1 MGFTFN
7 SLFSEEKEFMMKEI
21 KAYIRCQKAEEVID
35 ALEKI
40 GIEGIT
46 LIDVMGVG
54 RLADPQTAKYSI
66 KCVEKYSEV
75 GKLEVVC
82 SDEDVHK
89 IVETIRKQA
98 YTGMKGDGI
107 IFVSSVDM
115 AIKIRTGAVGE
126 EAL

>member
-1 MGFTFN
+1 
-7 SLFSEEKEFMMKEI
+7 MKEI